1 MEKAKRLT
9 VKEASEILDIDE
21 RMLRRGMRQG
31 TLPIG
36 FVVENTNNGFSY
48 IIYEEKIAAFLNLN
62 SIGYN
67 PN

>member
-21 RMLRRGMRQG
+21 RMRQG